1 MATGT
6 LQDASIGYKAESVYG
21 TPVVVDRF
29 VEFVDESFEW
39 DPKRVQGQGIR
50 VGSKVARS
58 ARRVTTQ
65 TSAKGDMT
73 VEMTSKG
80 LGSLLAACV
89 GAGASTLVT
98 GTTYQ
103 QLFTLS
109 TGTTPASLTVQKAIP
124 RVDGTLD
131 PYTFNGGVVESFE
144 LDCPQ
149 GEIVTLKP
157 SFIFREV
164 LTNTAYAT
172 PSYVA
177 TPSLFHFAQ
186 GAVTVGGTVTA
197 PTTTALASGGTAV
210 ANVRDF
216 NLKVDHKLTADR
228 FNYNGAGKMAHPT
241 YGLRDITGSM
251 TIEYDA
257 QTIGDAYLADTELAA
272 TLTFTSTESLS
283 SGVAQF
289 QIVIPA
295 FKLEGELPK
304 SNGTEL
310 VTQQVDFTVLDNLTA
325 AQPLWLVLRT
335 ADTAL

>member
-6 LQDASIGYKAESVYG
+6 LQDASIGYKAESTYG
-21 TPVVVDRF
+21 TPVTPDRF

-65 TSAKGDMT
+65 TSAKGDFT
-73 VEMTSKG
+73 VEMCSKG
-80 LGSLLAACV
+80 LGTLLAACV
-89 GAGASTLVT
+89 GAGASTVVS
-98 GTTYQ
+98 GSTYQ
-103 QLFTLS
+103 QLFTLA
-109 TGTTPASLTVQKAIP
+109 TGPLPPSLTVQKAIP
-124 RVDGTLD
+124 RADGTLD
-131 PYTFNGGVVESFE
+131 PYTFNGGIVDAFE
-144 LDCPQ
+144 LDCPN
-149 GEIVTLKP
+149 GDIVTLKP
-157 SFIFREV
+157 SLIFREV
-164 LTNTAYAT
+164 LTATAYAT

-177 TPSLFHFAQ
+177 SPSLFHFAQ
-186 GAVTVGGTVTA
+186 GAITIGGTVTA

-216 NLKVDHKLTADR
+216 NLKVDHKSGADR
-228 FNYNGAGKMAHPT
+228 FNYGGAGKMAHPT

-251 TIEYDA
+251 TIEYDS
-257 QTIGDAYLADTELAA
+257 QTMYDAYIADTELAL
-272 TLTFTSTESLS
+272 TVTFTSTEALS
-283 SGVAQF
+283 TGVAQF
-289 QIVIPA
+289 QIVLPA
-295 FKLEGELPK
+295 LKLNGELPQT
-304 SNGTEL
+304 NGTEL

>member
-58 ARRVTTQ
+58 AMRVTTQ
-65 TSAKGDMT
+65 TSAKGDLT

-80 LGSLLAACV
+80 LGTLLAAAV
-89 GAGASTLVT
+89 GAGVSTNVS
-98 GTTYQ
+98 GSTYQ
-103 QLFTLS
+103 QLFTLA
-109 TGTTPASLTVQKAIP
+109 TGTHPTSLTVQKAMP
-124 RVDGTLD
+124 RLDGTLD
-131 PYTFNGGVVESFE
+131 PYTFNGGVVDSFE
-144 LDCPQ
+144 IDCPQ
-149 GEIVTLKP
+149 GDIATLKS
-157 SFIFREV
+157 SFVFREV
-164 LTNTAYAT
+164 LTATAYAT

-177 TPSLFHFAQ
+177 SPSLFHFAQ
-186 GAVTVGGTVTA
+186 GAITVGGTVTA

-216 NLKVDHKLTADR
+216 NLKVDHKLAADR
-228 FNYNGAGKMAHPT
+228 FNYGGAGKMAHPT
-241 YGLRDITGSM
+241 YGLRDASGSM
-251 TIEYDA
+251 TIEYDS
-257 QTIGDAYLADTELAA
+257 QTIGDAYLADTELAV

-289 QIVIPA
+289 QIVLPA
-295 FKLEGELPK
+295 IKLNGDLPK
-304 SNGTEL
+304 ANGTEL
-310 VTQQVDFTVLDNLTA
+310 ITQKVDFDILDNLTA
-325 AQPLWLVLRT
+325 TQPLWLVLRT
-335 ADTAL
+335 ADVAL

>member
-1 MATGT
+1 MTTGT

-50 VGSKVARS
+50 AGSKVARS

-80 LGSLLAACV
+80 LGTLLAACM
-89 GAGASTLVT
+89 GAGASTLVA

-103 QLFTLS
+103 QLFTLA
-109 TGTTPASLTVQKAIP
+109 TGPNPPSLTVQKAVP
-124 RVDGTLD
+124 RIDGTLD

-164 LTNTAYAT
+164 LTATAYAT

-186 GAVTVGGTVTA
+186 GRHHSGRDCHSPYDDSACLRWHSGSERARLQPEGRPQTDRRQVQLRRCREDGA
-197 PTTTALASGGTAV
+197 PDVWV
-210 ANVRDF
+210 A
-216 NLKVDHKLTADR
+216 
-228 FNYNGAGKMAHPT
+228 
-241 YGLRDITGSM
+241 
-251 TIEYDA
+251 
-257 QTIGDAYLADTELAA
+257 
-272 TLTFTSTESLS
+272 
-283 SGVAQF
+283 
-289 QIVIPA
+289 
-295 FKLEGELPK
+295 
-304 SNGTEL
+304 
-310 VTQQVDFTVLDNLTA
+310 
-325 AQPLWLVLRT
+325 
-335 ADTAL
+335 